1 LHATTA
7 PLPQL
12 PLIGRDAD
20 LAALLGRLDAAATG
34 LGSALL
40 LTGASGVGK
49 SRLCRTL
56 AEEAGRRGWQV
67 AAGRAYPV
75 EAGVPYALIAD
86 AFVPVLQR
94 MEPETLAVLA
104 RGAEG
109 ELAQL
114 FPGFGPFRG
123 ASDGSDAAEVKT
135 RILWN
140 FGQFLGRLAERR
152 PLLLILE
159 DLHWAD
165 ASSLELV
172 HFLTRQAAG
181 HPLVLIGS
189 YIDAERDANPALR
202 ALERS
207 LVSAGQAT
215 VHVLHPLTLAETA
228 ELVERTFNVAPTVSR
243 EFSAL
248 LFGWTRGNPFFIQE
262 TLKALV
268 ESGRLQPKSGTWLGW
283 EIGELSLPATVRE
296 AVAERLD
303 RLRDGARRVAEVA
316 AVIGTR
322 VSYELLHAVWQDEA
336 SLLEALDELLRGQL
350 LEEEE
355 SDDVAYD
362 FTHPLIRETL
372 YSGLARAR
380 RRALHTNVADALERL
395 YGEAALTRPDELAYH
410 YARGDAAQ
418 VGPKAVHYLAAAG
431 RHALAREANR
441 EAAAYLQTALELS
454 EAQAGAPERSLLE
467 DLARARARTGDASTA
482 TALLERALTA
492 ARAAGDGS
500 GEASVLRRMAM
511 IAFWGGR
518 YTAAIASYDEAL
530 SAAQRA
536 GDRELRVTL
545 LLAKAVS
552 LQELGRPGEARAE
565 IEAALAEAEA
575 LGSDLLLARAH
586 RALALLYIWIGPPDL
601 ARRHGLLAIE
611 LAERC
616 GEPTVAFAAHWAMAA
631 QGGLTGDNAQATRH
645 LADCDRIANES
656 RSVRLRV
663 ATAEIAIEYANGNG
677 RWDEALAL
685 GERTIALARS
695 VGQRNL
701 LPRVLVWTALIYLRR
716 GELERGQAYVDEA
729 WELSGAARAAVG
741 QPVDVHSVVPAHI
754 GRAVSHLVR
763 GEFRDAIAVG
773 EAGLEIA
780 DRSGYVVWAIH
791 RLLPTIAECYVQSF
805 DAEGA
810 RRVGARLRRDSER
823 LGHRLGLAWADACD
837 AFIAWLENDL
847 EQAIELLRAAAE
859 ELEAVP
865 FLPDAARI
873 RRQLAAR
880 LRDAGQTEAAVR
892 ELRRV
897 YDVFNRLGVTDELA
911 KTREQLKELGSRP
924 PIRGLAGVDALTGR
938 ELEIIRLAAALKSNK
953 AIGKALG
960 ISPRTVSTHLS
971 NIYKKLG
978 IDSKTDLGEVVR
990 KLELA

>member
-1 LHATTA
+1 
-7 PLPQL
+7 
-12 PLIGRDAD
+12 
-20 LAALLGRLDAAATG
+20 
-34 LGSALL
+34 
-40 LTGASGVGK
+40 
-49 SRLCRTL
+49 
-56 AEEAGRRGWQV
+56 
-67 AAGRAYPV
+67 
-75 EAGVPYALIAD
+75 
-86 AFVPVLQR
+86 
-94 MEPETLAVLA
+94 
-104 RGAEG
+104 
-109 ELAQL
+109 
-114 FPGFGPFRG
+114 
-123 ASDGSDAAEVKT
+123 
-135 RILWN
+135 
-140 FGQFLGRLAERR
+140 
-152 PLLLILE
+152 
-159 DLHWAD
+159 
-165 ASSLELV
+165 
-172 HFLTRQAAG
+172 
-181 HPLVLIGS
+181 
-189 YIDAERDANPALR
+189 
-202 ALERS
+202 
-207 LVSAGQAT
+207 
-215 VHVLHPLTLAETA
+215 
-228 ELVERTFNVAPTVSR
+228 
-243 EFSAL
+243 
-248 LFGWTRGNPFFIQE
+248 
-262 TLKALV
+262 
-268 ESGRLQPKSGTWLGW
+268 
-283 EIGELSLPATVRE
+283 
-296 AVAERLD
+296 
-303 RLRDGARRVAEVA
+303 
-316 AVIGTR
+316 
-322 VSYELLHAVWQDEA
+322 
-336 SLLEALDELLRGQL
+336 
-350 LEEEE
+350 
-355 SDDVAYD
+355 
-362 FTHPLIRETL
+362 
-372 YSGLARAR
+372 
-380 RRALHTNVADALERL
+380 
-395 YGEAALTRPDELAYH
+395 
-410 YARGDAAQ
+410 
-418 VGPKAVHYLAAAG
+418 VHYLAAAG

-454 EAQAGAPERSLLE
+454 EAQAGAPERALLE
-467 DLARARARTGDASTA
+467 DLARARARTGDAKTA
-482 TALLERALTA
+482 TALLERALAA

-500 GEASVLRRMAM
+500 GEASVLRRIAM

-545 LLAKAVS
+545 LLAKAVA

-586 RALALLYIWIGPPDL
+586 RALALLYTWIGPPDL
-601 ARRHGLLAIE
+601 ARRHGVLAIE

-631 QGGLTGDNAQATRH
+631 QGGLTGDSAQATRH

-663 ATAEIAIEYANGNG
+663 VTAEIAIEYANGNG

-729 WELSGAARAAVG
+729 WELSGAAQAAVG

-754 GRAVSHLVR
+754 GCAVSHLVR
-763 GEFRDAIAVG
+763 GEFREAIAVG

-791 RLLPTIAECYVQSF
+791 RLLPTIAESYVQSF

-810 RRVGARLRRDSER
+810 RRVGTRLRRDSER

-837 AFIAWLENDL
+837 AFIAWLEKDL
-847 EQAIELLRAAAE
+847 EHAIELLRAAAE

-897 YDVFNRLGVTDELA
+897 YDVFNRLGATDELA